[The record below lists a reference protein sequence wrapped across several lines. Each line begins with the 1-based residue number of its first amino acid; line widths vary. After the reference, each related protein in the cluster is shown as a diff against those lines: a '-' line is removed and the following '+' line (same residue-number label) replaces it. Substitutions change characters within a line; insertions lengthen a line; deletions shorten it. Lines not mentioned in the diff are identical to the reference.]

1 MSTKLADY
9 YITNV
14 RYNTEH
20 THIVKV
26 KLHPDN
32 SGTVGSEYE
41 WTRTDVVNTLQNG
54 KTFITVVKN
63 GTNQWTKG
71 EDVRVVTI
79 NGTKYIRTDA
89 NSKASDN
96 LGNLPEF

>member
-9 YITNV
+9 YITEV
-14 RYNTEH
+14 RYNPEH
-20 THIVKV
+20 AHIVKV
-26 KLHPDN
+26 KLHPDS

-41 WTRTDVVNTLQNG
+41 WTRTDVVNALQNS
-54 KTFITVVKN
+54 KSFITILKN
-63 GTNQWTKG
+63 GTTQWRKG

-89 NSKASDN
+89 NSKDSDN

>member
-1 MSTKLADY
+1 MSMKWSDY
-9 YITNV
+9 CISKV
-14 RYNTEH
+14 RYNSEH

-26 KLHPDN
+26 KLHVDN
-32 SGTVGSEYE
+32 GDSVGSESE
-41 WTRTDVVNTLQNG
+41 WLRSEVANAIENQKSFVTIFKNSEG
-54 KTFITVVKN
+54 K
-63 GTNQWTKG
+63 WAKG
-71 EDVRVVTI
+71 EDVRVVTV

>member
-9 YITNV
+9 YITKV

-26 KLHPDN
+26 KLHPD
-32 SGTVGSEYE
+32 SGGALGSEYE
-41 WTRTDVVNTLQNG
+41 WMRTEVVTSLQSS
-54 KTFITVVKN
+54 KTFITVVKSD
-63 GTNQWTKG
+63 GGWKKG
-71 EDVRVVTI
+71 EDVRIVVV

-89 NSKASDN
+89 NSKALDN